1 VYGKVFG
8 SIYDGTL
15 YGHWEAIVTMQQM
28 IVLADPNGVVDM
40 TVAAIS
46 ARTSIPK
53 KIIEKGI
60 GFLEEPDPFSR
71 TPGEDGRRIVLMDE
85 HRPWGWR
92 LVNHWK
98 YMKLRNMEQKRE
110 ADRVRMSE
118 KRNEISNVAIG
129 SQSVANVAH
138 KDIDKD
144 IDKDK
149 NNNGR
154 AVALPDWLP
163 VEPWSAWLEVRSRN
177 RAPNTPRALRLA
189 ITELAKLKAAGQD
202 IQAVLEQS
210 TLRGWRGVFAIK
222 GDKSIPDYSAVM
234 EKIRD

>member
-1 VYGKVFG
+1 
-8 SIYDGTL
+8 
-15 YGHWEAIVTMQQM
+15 
-28 IVLADPNGVVDM
+28 M
-40 TVAAIS
+40 TPPPS
-46 ARTSIPK
+46 APEPASLK

-138 KDIDKD
+138 KDIDTD
-144 IDKDK
+144 TDTRHRTS
-149 NNNGR
+149 NGR

-163 VEPWSAWLEVRSRN
+163 LEPWSLHGWKCRSRN

-222 GDKSIPDYSAVM
+222 GDKSIPDYTAVM